1 MTRHI
6 ASIHAALPDAA
17 TAAPEWVHLIPAGEF
32 RGQDGRGPY
41 RLGDAARVIAAS
53 RLPLVL
59 DENHATDLAAPAGQA
74 APARGWIVEL
84 QARADGIWGRVEW
97 TPSGRQLLAERA
109 YRGISPVFTHA
120 KNGQVGAL
128 LRAGLTNVPNLPQLA
143 TLHHEDPETMDL
155 LAELRAL
162 HGLPADADAAAALHA
177 CRTAQEAA
185 TGHAMALNSI
195 AAAAGL
201 PPGQDAS
208 ALARAI
214 QAQRQE
220 AGDVARLREE
230 LVSLQAQLAAD
241 RAAQARERAERF
253 VDDAIRAG
261 KPIPKALRDHYVARH
276 AEDAASVEKE
286 IGAMVSIHAGGIAAP
301 PPEVP
306 GEDPTAIARQAQD
319 LQEKERAAGRS
330 ISTAEA
336 VSRVLA
342 AMKKG

>member
-74 APARGWIVEL
+74 APARGWITEL
-84 QARADGIWGRVEW
+84 QSRADGIWGRVEW

-143 TLHHEDPETMDL
+143 TLHHEDLDTMDL

-162 HGLPADADAAAALHA
+162 HGLPADADAAAALNA
-177 CRTAQEAA
+177 CRAAQEAA
-185 TGHAMALNSI
+185 ARHATALNSI

-201 PPGQDAS
+201 QPGQDAS
-208 ALARAI
+208 SLVKAI
-214 QAQRQE
+214 QAQRQD
-220 AGDVARLREE
+220 AGDVAKLREE
-230 LVSLQAQLAAD
+230 LVSLQSQLASD
-241 RAAQARERAERF
+241 RARQARERAERF
-253 VDDAIRAG
+253 VDEAIRAG
-261 KPIPKALRDHYVARH
+261 KPIPKALRDHYIARH
-276 AEDAASVEKE
+276 AQDAASVEKE
-286 IGAMVSIHAGGIAAP
+286 IHAMPAINAGGIAAP
-301 PPEVP
+301 PAEAP
-306 GEDPTAIARQAQD
+306 GGDASSIARQAQD
-319 LQEKERAAGRS
+319 LQDSEAKAGRS
-330 ISTAEA
+330 ISFAEA
-336 VSRVLA
+336 VSRVRA
-342 AMKKG
+342 KQPA